1 MKGIDVSEHN
11 GRIDWKEIK
20 NAGIEFVMV
29 RTGYGKSYRDPMFEE
44 NVHGA
49 HEQGLQVGAYHYS
62 YALTASDAVK
72 EAQSCKGIIERA
84 GVFLEIPV
92 FYDMEDADG
101 YKSRHSFQFTKRNIT
116 KLCKT
121 FIEEMKP
128 LNTGIYVNYDWLKVN
143 INWEKLGVPIWNA
156 EWNSEDDFKGYMWQ
170 YTNKLRIGGNEYD
183 GNILYVVDNKT

>member
-11 GRIDWKEIK
+11 GRIDWKTVK

-44 NVHGA
+44 NVYGA

-62 YALTASDAVK
+62 YALTASDAVQ
-72 EAQSCKGIIERA
+72 EAINCKGIIERA

-116 KLCKT
+116 NLCKT

-128 LNTGIYVNYDWLKVN
+128 LNTGIYASYNWLQVY

>member
-11 GRIDWKEIK
+11 GRIDWKTIK
-20 NAGIEFVMV
+20 EAGIEFVMV

-44 NVHGA
+44 NVQGA

-72 EAQSCKGIIERA
+72 EAISCKNIIERA

-116 KLCKT
+116 NLCKT

-128 LNTGIYVNYDWLKVN
+128 LNTGIYANYDWLKVN